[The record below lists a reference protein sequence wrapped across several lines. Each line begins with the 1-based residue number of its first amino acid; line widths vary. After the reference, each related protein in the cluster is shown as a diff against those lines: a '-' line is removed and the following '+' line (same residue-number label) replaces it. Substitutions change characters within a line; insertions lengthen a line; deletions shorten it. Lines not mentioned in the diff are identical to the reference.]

1 VRTPL
6 GSITA
11 YDAPAEN
18 VEPPRLLLAVGHP
31 PQIADAMLGFFRAL
45 LKGSLTPRDRK
56 LATLAVAAELGNGY
70 EWGHHAVTA
79 GDVGITAE
87 QLDAIKSNASGS
99 LGVRDQ
105 VIVDLVRAV
114 ERAEVTDE
122 LWAGVAAEFDVDQQ
136 VQLTVLAAF
145 YGMLAR
151 IQDALEVDQ
160 DDGFTA
166 TY

>member
-18 VEPPRLLLAVGHP
+18 AEPPRLLLAVGRP

-79 GDVGITAE
+79 GKFGISDD
-87 QLDAIKSNASGS
+87 QLDAIKSNNTEWLDA
-99 LGVRDQ
+99 RDRL
-105 VIVDLVRAV
+105 IVDLVRAV
-114 ERAEVTDE
+114 ERSGVTVE
-122 LWAGVAAEFDVDQQ
+122 LWSGVSAEFDVDEQ

-160 DDGFTA
+160 DEGFTA
-166 TY
+166 SY

>member
-1 VRTPL
+1 VRIPL

-11 YDAPAEN
+11 YDAPGEN
-18 VEPPRLLLAVGHP
+18 AEPPRLLLAVGHP

-45 LKGSLTPRDRK
+45 VKGSLTPRDRK

-79 GDVGITAE
+79 GTFGISDD
-87 QLDAIKSNASGS
+87 QLDAIKSDSSES
-99 LGVRDQ
+99 LGARDRL
-105 VIVDLVRAV
+105 IVDLVRAV
-114 ERAEVTDE
+114 ERSGVTSQ
-122 LWAGVAAEFDVDQQ
+122 LWSRVSAEFDVDEQ

-160 DDGFTA
+160 DKGFTA